1 MKRWVIVEDR
11 PWVMTR
17 FIQEIWEKAQAE
29 GQEYL
34 APDILYYIA
43 GEDEEKRKVTEN
55 NFKNN
60 VNEFEDTTG
69 IQVHKFNTLNFEEQM
84 EKYYND
90 GYTIFMDLNL
100 TGVNAQYFNERNNVQ
115 YAREKQQDCRE
126 KNKKEEQIWL
136 YTTGA
141 SLDAS
146 FLYSEFPDNVVEVT
160 NFEDGKAYLD
170 LDTSWELLKDEV

>member
-1 MKRWVIVEDR
+1 MKEIKRFEQKVWLSSPTTHSEEQIFIKEAFDTNWV
-11 PWVMTR
+11 
-17 FIQEIWEKAQAE
+17 
-29 GQEYL
+29 
-34 APDILYYIA
+34 APL
-43 GEDEEKRKVTEN
+43 GK
-55 NFKNN
+55 N

>member
-1 MKRWVIVEDR
+1 
-11 PWVMTR
+11 
-17 FIQEIWEKAQAE
+17 
-29 GQEYL
+29 
-34 APDILYYIA
+34 
-43 GEDEEKRKVTEN
+43 
-55 NFKNN
+55 
-60 VNEFEDTTG
+60 
-69 IQVHKFNTLNFEEQM
+69 
-84 EKYYND
+84 
-90 GYTIFMDLNL
+90 MDLNL